1 MGSIK
6 KVTDKELWAALE
18 ANSGLLS
25 RTARALEK
33 KLGITYTRQAVK
45 ERAEKDM
52 ERLNDIREQQIDIAE
67 DSLIK
72 LIRSEDERVRFQAVK
87 YYLSTIGKKR
97 GYVERREL
105 DHNLGTLELT
115 EKQQEEVN
123 EVLAREGIISLK
135 DTKDE

>member
-72 LIRSEDERVRFQAVK
+72 LIRSEDERVQFQAVK
-87 YYLSTIGKKR
+87 YYLSTIGKNR
-97 GYVERREL
+97 GYIERREL
-105 DHNLGTLELT
+105 DHNLGSLELT
-115 EKQQEEVN
+115 LKQQEEVN
-123 EVLAREGIISLK
+123 EVLAREGIISLE